1 MNLLLNEDEHNNT
14 SLTSHFLNAILQVD
28 EILDSNRNWSQ
39 LAFLEAYY
47 IKNHDPIMNHGLKV
61 SKELFN

>member
-28 EILDSNRNWSQ
+28 EILDSNRNWFQ

>member
-1 MNLLLNEDEHNNT
+1 MNLLLNEDERNNT
-14 SLTSHFLNAILQVD
+14 SLTSHFLNAFLQVD
-28 EILDSNRNWSQ
+28 EILDSNRNWFQ

>member
-1 MNLLLNEDEHNNT
+1 MNLLLNEDEHSKT

-28 EILDSNRNWSQ
+28 EILDSNRNWFQ

>member
-28 EILDSNRNWSQ
+28 EILDSNCNWSQ